1 MLGTIRVRTA
11 LAFSVALVSMSS
23 MAFAQELVPRAY
35 WPMPNKT
42 NLIAL
47 GYQYSTGDI
56 VTDPTL
62 PITGVESEI
71 NFLQVSYLRSYSL
84 FARTAN
90 VQFSVPYTWGESE
103 GFVEGQFRSRQISGL
118 TDSQVRFSVNILGAP
133 TMDAAEF
140 QALRAKPRTIIG
152 VSLLIQAPTGDYDAD
167 KLLNP
172 GTNRWAVKPGVGIIW
187 PIRPKWLLEVDL
199 SAWIFD
205 DNDDF
210 LGVTKQQDP
219 IVATE
224 IHLVKR
230 IRPGFWASL
239 DATYY
244 AGGRTTVDGELR
256 DDRQEN
262 SRLGVSVL
270 FPFKRGHA
278 IKFTF
283 SKGIATSAGGD
294 FDNFAVNYLYLW
306 RKRRE

>member
-1 MLGTIRVRTA
+1 MS
-11 LAFSVALVSMSS
+11 LAFSLVLVAISS
-23 MAFAQELVPRAY
+23 PAFAQELVPRAY

-42 NLIAL
+42 NLFAL
-47 GYQYSTGDI
+47 GYQYSTGD
-56 VTDPTL
+56 VLTDPTL
-62 PITGVESEI
+62 PITGVESDI
-71 NFLQVSYLRSYSL
+71 NFLQVSYLRTYSL

-90 VQFSVPYTWGESE
+90 VQLSVPYTWGESE
-103 GFVEGQFRSRQISGL
+103 GFAEGQFRSAQTSGL
-118 TDSQVRFSVNILGAP
+118 ADSQVRFTVNLLGAP
-133 TMDAAEF
+133 TMDAAGF

-167 KLLNP
+167 KLINP
-172 GTNRWAVKPGVGIIW
+172 ATNRWAVKPGIGIIW
-187 PIRPKWLLEVDL
+187 PLRPKWLLELDI
-199 SAWIFD
+199 SAWIFA

-224 IHLVKR
+224 VHLVKR

-244 AGGRTTVDGELR
+244 VGGRTTVDGELR

-262 SRLGVSVL
+262 SRLGASVL

-278 IKFTF
+278 IKFTL
-283 SKGIATSAGGD
+283 SKGISTSAGGD
-294 FDNFAVNYLYLW
+294 FDNFAVNYLYIWL
-306 RKRRE
+306 

>member
-1 MLGTIRVRTA
+1 
-11 LAFSVALVSMSS
+11 
-23 MAFAQELVPRAY
+23 
-35 WPMPNKT
+35 MPNRT

-47 GYQYSTGDI
+47 GYQYSTGDV

-62 PITGVESEI
+62 PITGVESDI
-71 NFLQVSYLRSYSL
+71 NFLQVTYLRTYSL
-84 FARTAN
+84 FSRTAN

-103 GFVEGQFRSRQISGL
+103 GFAEGQFRSGQNSG
-118 TDSQVRFSVNILGAP
+118 TADSQVRFTVNLLGAP
-133 TMDAAEF
+133 TMDAAGF

-152 VSLLIQAPTGDYDAD
+152 VSLQIQAPTGDYDSD
-167 KLLNP
+167 KLINT

-187 PIRPKWLLEVDL
+187 PLRPKWLLEFEID
-199 SAWIFD
+199 AWIFV

-219 IVATE
+219 LVSTE
-224 IHLVKR
+224 VHLVKR
-230 IRPGFWASL
+230 IRPGFWVSL

-244 AGGRTTVDGELR
+244 AGGRTTVDDELR
-256 DDRQEN
+256 DDEQQN
-262 SRLGVSVL
+262 SRIGASVL
-270 FPFKRGHA
+270 FPFKGGHA

-283 SKGIATSAGGD
+283 STGIATSTGGD

>member
-1 MLGTIRVRTA
+1 MGSIRVRTS
-11 LAFSVALVSMSS
+11 LIFSLALVSMSS
-23 MAFAQELVPRAY
+23 MAFAQELTPRAY

-42 NLIAL
+42 NLLAL
-47 GYQYSTGDI
+47 GYQYSTGD
-56 VTDPTL
+56 VLTDPTL
-62 PITGVESEI
+62 PITGVESDI
-71 NFLQVSYLRSYSL
+71 NFLLASYLRTYSL

-103 GFVEGQFRSRQISGL
+103 GFAEGQVRSGQSVGL
-118 TDSQVRFSVNILGAP
+118 ADSQIRFSVNLLGAP
-133 TMDAAEF
+133 TMDVAEF

-187 PIRPKWLLEVDL
+187 PIRPKWLLEFEID
-199 SAWIFD
+199 AWIFD

-219 IVATE
+219 LVSAE
-224 IHLVKR
+224 FHLVKR

-244 AGGRTTVDGELR
+244 VGGRTTVDGDLR

-262 SRLGVSVL
+262 SRLGASVL
-270 FPFKRGHA
+270 FPIKRGHA

-283 SKGIATSAGGD
+283 SKGIATSTGGD
-294 FDNFAVNYLYLW
+294 FDNFTVNYIYLW